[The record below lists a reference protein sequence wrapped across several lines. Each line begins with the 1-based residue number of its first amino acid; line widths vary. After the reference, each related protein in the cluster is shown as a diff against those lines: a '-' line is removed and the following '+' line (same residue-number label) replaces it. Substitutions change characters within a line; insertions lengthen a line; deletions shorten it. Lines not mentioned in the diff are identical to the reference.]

1 MTDEPIGLDDLIR
14 YVNTQHPGD
23 DPLVHL
29 SDAVLAAQRLDDLAD
44 QLIGH
49 FVDQARRSGAPWS
62 AIGEAMGVSKQAA
75 QKRFVPSLPGLD
87 LPDGSL
93 NRFTLRARNTVAA
106 ARREATAT
114 GSRKVETEHLLL
126 GLLSEPEGVAAK
138 AIVTLGGS
146 PEQIRSRVGG
156 ARVVDS
162 TAAPERIPLAP
173 RTMKVLELGLREAL
187 NLGHNYIGTEHL
199 LLGIL
204 AEEKGTGGKALRD
217 LGITQERARAQ
228 ISKAL
233 DEMMAARTQ
242 GQ

>member
-1 MTDEPIGLDDLIR
+1 MTDEPTGLDDLIR
-14 YVNTQHPGD
+14 YVNAQHPDD

-93 NRFTLRARNTVAA
+93 NRFTPRARNTLAA
-106 ARREATAT
+106 AMREAKAM

-126 GLLSEPEGVAAK
+126 GLISEPEGVAAK
-138 AIVTLGGS
+138 AIVALGVTL
-146 PEQIRSRVGG
+146 EQIRARVGA

-162 TAAPERIPLAP
+162 TAAPERIPFTPPA
-173 RTMKVLELGLREAL
+173 RKVLELSLREAL
-187 NLGHNYIGTEHL
+187 GLGHNYIGTEHL

-204 AEEKGTGGKALRD
+204 AEAKGDGGKVLKH
-217 LGITQERARAQ
+217 LGITMERAQDQ
-228 ISKAL
+228 IRKAL
-233 DEMMAARTQ
+233 DEMMAARAQ